1 MNVFTSINDLP
12 KLEKHVVSFGSFD
25 GLHLGHKKLLR
36 RIKQIAKEFNC
47 QTTVVSYHPH
57 PRNVLDA
64 KNSNIKLLTSLDE
77 KVALLED
84 FGIDNLIIVTFTLEF
99 SQQHPREY
107 IEKFV
112 LAKLNP
118 SAIVIGY
125 DHRFGLNRQGDFN
138 LMKEYESSFEH
149 GIFQIHKEEIN
160 EIAISSSTIRSA
172 LNDGDVERANHFLGY
187 KYQMNGKV
195 VKGDGIGKT
204 LGYPT
209 ANLSIT
215 GEQKLIPRDGIY
227 ACKVHFDDSEY
238 QAMLY
243 IGHRPS
249 IKNND
254 SKKVEVNIFDFNQ
267 DIYEKQIDIEF
278 VSFIRDDE
286 KFDSLDALKN
296 QLALD
301 KINTKAYFDRT
312 TIYKAKHKTTIAVLN
327 YNGEEFLEAYL
338 PALADSS
345 TTDFKIVIIDN
356 KSTDDSVKFT
366 RDWFPEIE
374 IVELSQ
380 NYGFAE
386 GYNKGLENVDS
397 SFTVLLNSD
406 VLVTKGWLDP
416 ILAMMEKDPTIG
428 AAMPKVLSLEEKN
441 MFEYSGACGGLI
453 DPLGYPICRGRMF
466 QTCEEDTGQYD
477 NMLEVFWASGAA
489 LVVRSEVFKKF
500 GGFDGDYFAHQE
512 EIDFCWRLKNAGY
525 KIMVVPESS
534 IYHLGGGTLSYENP
548 HKVFLNF
555 RNNLTTILKNEK
567 GMNLFWIIPLRLIL
581 DGIAGLFFLL
591 KGKWKSTVNIISAH
605 LNIYVSL
612 PKIWAKRKKN
622 FKLIEQ
628 HKISYPNYNGRIKQ
642 WAIFQYFAFGK
653 KKFSDL

>member
-1 MNVFTSINDLP
+1 MNVFTSINELP
-12 KLEKHVVSFGSFD
+12 KLGKHVVSFGSFD

-36 RIKQIAKEFNC
+36 RIKQIAKEYNC
-47 QTTVVSYHPH
+47 ETTVVSYHPH

-64 KNSNIKLLTSLDE
+64 KNSNIKLLTSLEE
-77 KVALLED
+77 KTKLLED
-84 FGIDNLIIVTFTLEF
+84 FGIDHLVIVPFTLEF

-112 LAKLNP
+112 LDKLNP

-138 LMKEYESSFEH
+138 LMKEYESSFEY
-149 GIFQIHKEEIN
+149 GIFQIHKEEIDD
-160 EIAISSSTIRSA
+160 IAISSSNIRHS
-172 LNDGDVERANHFLGY
+172 LNTGDITRANHFLGY

-209 ANLSIT
+209 ANLSIK
-215 GEQKLIPRDGIY
+215 GEEKLIPRDGIY
-227 ACKVHFDDSEY
+227 ACKVHFDESEY

-267 DIYEKQIDIEF
+267 NIYEKDIKIEF
-278 VSFIRDDE
+278 VSYIRDDQ
-286 KFDSLDALKN
+286 KFDSLEDLKN

-301 KINTKAYFDRT
+301 KINTKAFFDRT
-312 TIYKAKHKTTIAVLN
+312 TIYKSKFKTTIAILN

-338 PALADSS
+338 PSVAESS
-345 TTDFKIVIIDN
+345 KNDIKTVLIDN
-356 KSTDDSVKFT
+356 KSTDHSISFV
-366 RDWFPEIE
+366 REWFPEVE

-386 GYNKGLENVDS
+386 GYNKGMEFIDS
-397 SFTVLLNSD
+397 TFTVLLNSD
-406 VLVTKGWLDP
+406 VLVSKNWLDP
-416 ILAMMEKDPTIG
+416 IIDLMEKDPSIA
-428 AAMPKVLSLEEKN
+428 AAMPKVLSLEEQQ
-441 MFEYSGACGGLI
+441 MFEYSGACGGLM

-477 NMLEVFWASGAA
+477 DIKEIFWASGAA
-489 LVVRSEVFKKF
+489 LVVRTDVFKKF

-512 EIDFCWRLKNAGY
+512 EIDFCWLLKNAGY
-525 KIMVVPESS
+525 KIMVVPTSK

-555 RNNLTTILKNEK
+555 RNNLTTIIKNEK
-567 GMNLFWIIPLRLIL
+567 GMNLFWVIPIRLVL
-581 DGIAGLFFLL
+581 DGVAGIFFLA
-591 KGKWKSTVNIISAH
+591 KREWKSTINIISAH
-605 LNIYVSL
+605 INVYISL
-612 PKIWAKRKKN
+612 PKLWAKRKKN
-622 FKLIEQ
+622 LELIEQ
-628 HKISYPNYNGRIKQ
+628 HKISYPNYEGRIKQ
-642 WAIFQYFAFGK
+642 WSIFQYFAFGK